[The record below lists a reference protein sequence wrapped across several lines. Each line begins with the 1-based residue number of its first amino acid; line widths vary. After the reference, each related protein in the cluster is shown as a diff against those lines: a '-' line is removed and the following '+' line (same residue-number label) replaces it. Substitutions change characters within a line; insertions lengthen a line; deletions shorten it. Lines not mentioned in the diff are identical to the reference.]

1 MEWKLPN
8 RTSLTPNPKVLLKIV
23 PKRKQKFVLT
33 FFAFLPEVSQVIK
46 ILSLKLTLSDFAGIK
61 KFCKEMWV
69 CHEKRLLS
77 H

>member
-1 MEWKLPN
+1 MEITEQNKPY
-8 RTSLTPNPKVLLKIV
+8 PELKSPFKNV
-23 PKRKQKFVLT
+23 PTKHKQNFVLT
-33 FFAFLPEVSQVIK
+33 FFAFLPEVNQVIK
-46 ILSLKLTLSDFAGIK
+46 ILNLKLTLTDFAGIK

>member
-1 MEWKLPN
+1 MEITEQNKSYPE
-8 RTSLTPNPKVLLKIV
+8 PKSPFKNV
-23 PKRKQKFVLT
+23 PKRKQNFVLT
-33 FFAFLPEVSQVIK
+33 FFAFLPEVNQVIK
-46 ILSLKLTLSDFAGIK
+46 ILSLKLTLTDFAGIK